1 MSRQT
6 ETGQLI
12 RWDPCIVPGNNAAA
26 DGGFYQ
32 GYNTG
37 GVVAFKQDVWLKTAV
52 GKDLITEAAQRGIA
66 VHQYKGL
73 VTDLV

>member
-1 MSRQT
+1 MVKGES
-6 ETGQLI
+6 GSDLI
-12 RWDPCIVPGNNAAA
+12 RLDRFPPLTGEP
-26 DGGFYQ
+26 DEF
-32 GYNTG
+32 G